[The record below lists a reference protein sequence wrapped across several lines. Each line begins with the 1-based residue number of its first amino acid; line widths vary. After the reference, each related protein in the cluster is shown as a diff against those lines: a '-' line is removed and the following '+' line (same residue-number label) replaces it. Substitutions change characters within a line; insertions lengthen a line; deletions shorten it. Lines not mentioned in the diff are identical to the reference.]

1 MKKIVKKKIK
11 EFLLARKYKLN
22 SIMFENYFK
31 RIINITSKGIGD
43 KTIAKVVEYMET
55 FDISLFDA
63 IDKIYSEN

>member
-31 RIINITSKGIGD
+31 RIINSNPKLETNPD
-43 KTIAKVVEYMET
+43 KKTM
-55 FDISLFDA
+55 DLWM
-63 IDKIYSEN
+63 